1 VTLPTEYKGVRMD
14 APVVVNSDQAHQ
26 MAVRELAKSKYH
38 TSPATGAPQ
47 QLPSVGAPPP
57 PPPHQTSSAGHAGMI
72 VLVILAAI
80 VLVLAIVLLLR
91 WLGRPRTQK
100 KSKKPAKGPAGT
112 SATQESLVGAAR
124 HRRAA
129 ELAAEAGD
137 WAEAIRERFR
147 AVIATLDERGLL
159 PERIDRTADEAARD
173 AGAVLPAHASVL
185 TAAARAFDD
194 VEYGEFVGTA
204 EGYRL
209 ISEVDELVSAARPGA
224 LAAAGGAR

>member
-1 VTLPTEYKGVRMD
+1 MPVEYKGTRMD
-14 APVVVNSDQAHQ
+14 APVVVSSDQAHQ

-38 TSPATGAPQ
+38 TGPATGPPQ
-47 QLPSVGAPPP
+47 QLPSVGASPP
-57 PPPHQTSSAGHAGMI
+57 PPPHQTSSVGHAGMI

-91 WLGRPRTQK
+91 RLGRPRTQK
-100 KSKKPAKGPAGT
+100 KSKKPTKSSAGAA
-112 SATQESLVGAAR
+112 ATQEPLVGAAR

-129 ELAAEAGD
+129 EVAADAGD

-159 PERIDRTADEAARD
+159 PERVDRTADEAAHD
-173 AGAVLPAHASVL
+173 AGALLPAHASVL

-209 ISEVDELVSAARPGA
+209 ISEVDGLVSAARPES